1 MPVRTFNSNEIAKL
15 KQLMNEG
22 IQVTGEVETLREGL
36 RDTVKAIA
44 EEMDMKPAVLNKA
57 IKIAYK
63 NSLSEERDAF
73 DDIEMIL
80 DTIKRGSLGNKEEQ
94 YVGVMVS
101 DADVKISNQEV
112 KGYV

>member
-44 EEMDMKPAVLNKA
+44 EEMDMMPAVLNKA
-57 IKIAYK
+57 IRIAYK
-63 NSLSEERDAF
+63 NEFAQVQDSFSAVEEVLQAVGRD
-73 DDIEMIL
+73 
-80 DTIKRGSLGNKEEQ
+80 T
-94 YVGVMVS
+94 
-101 DADVKISNQEV
+101 
-112 KGYV
+112 

>member
-36 RDTVKAIA
+36 KDTVKAIA

-57 IKIAYK
+57 IRIAYK
-63 NSLSEERDAF
+63 NEFALVQDSFSAVEEVLQAVGRD
-73 DDIEMIL
+73 
-80 DTIKRGSLGNKEEQ
+80 T
-94 YVGVMVS
+94 
-101 DADVKISNQEV
+101 
-112 KGYV
+112 

>member
-36 RDTVKAIA
+36 KDTVKAIS

-57 IKIAYK
+57 IRIAYK
-63 NSLSEERDAF
+63 NEFAQVQDSFSAVEEVLQAVGRD
-73 DDIEMIL
+73 
-80 DTIKRGSLGNKEEQ
+80 T
-94 YVGVMVS
+94 
-101 DADVKISNQEV
+101 
-112 KGYV
+112 